1 MLFSGKMLESNN
13 YMASVEK
20 GELVPQLTLNAFVD
34 KEHDWNILEE
44 GQIMAGVNLDFFN
57 FANNLNN
64 DKKQSFSFTFHISEI
79 FDYLV

>member
-1 MLFSGKMLESNN
+1 MLESNN

-44 GQIMAGVNLDFFN
+44 GQIMAGVSLDCFQI
-57 FANNLNN
+57 LYHL
-64 DKKQSFSFTFHISEI
+64 KKI
-79 FDYLV
+79 L

>member
-44 GQIMAGVNLDFFN
+44 GQIMAGVNLDFSIFVSIT
-57 FANNLNN
+57 
-64 DKKQSFSFTFHISEI
+64 KTISTIQEEH
-79 FDYLV
+79 LK

>member
-1 MLFSGKMLESNN
+1 MLESNN

-44 GQIMAGVNLDFFN
+44 GQIMAGVNLDFSIFVSIT
-57 FANNLNN
+57 
-64 DKKQSFSFTFHISEI
+64 KTISTIQEKH
-79 FDYLV
+79 LK

>member
-44 GQIMAGVNLDFFN
+44 GQIMAGVNLDFSIFVSIT
-57 FANNLNN
+57 
-64 DKKQSFSFTFHISEI
+64 KTISTIQEKH
-79 FDYLV
+79 LK

>member
-57 FANNLNN
+57 FLSIT
-64 DKKQSFSFTFHISEI
+64 KTISTIQEKH
-79 FDYLV
+79 LK